1 MTRKQRENRRIS
13 SYLSLF
19 LSHLSLFLARA
30 RRAPGWPA
38 RVAHPCARDGNAE
51 SLLEK
56 ISTRTWVRMGEMK
69 RRLAGVTPSHAW
81 ACAHTACAR
90 AWAKMGKKGK
100 RLTAAVLLFF
110 FLFCLAQLILALT
123 PFPEEALLRP
133 TATLVFD
140 RQGRLLRTFTSEDE
154 KWRFQTPLARISPE
168 LRKFL
173 VFYEDRWFFWHP
185 GVNPFSF
192 LRAAYQN
199 LRAKA
204 IVAGGSTISMQIA
217 RMMEPKPRTWTAK
230 FREVFRACQLEQ
242 RYSKKELLEI
252 YFNMAPYGGNIEG
265 VAAASWLYFG
275 KEPSDLSIAEA
286 ALLTILPKSPN
297 RYRPDLHPGEARL
310 ARDRALARF
319 YRHGLL
325 TADEYHR
332 ALLEEVPGER
342 SPLPFIAPH
351 FAQEMRN
358 RHPAE
363 ARIYTSIDRD
373 LQLFCEELLAAH
385 IAGLRPEG
393 ITNGAVVV
401 LDNRTH
407 ELLAAV
413 GSVNFFDERT
423 GGQVNGYLAPRSPG
437 SALKPFL
444 YVLALEK
451 GLITPA
457 QYLEDVPVD
466 YSGFSPIN
474 FDRTYNGIVTAR
486 EALRR
491 SLNVPAVNLLA
502 QLGENGLH
510 QLLRRAGLST
520 IIHPAEHY
528 GLSLVLGGCEV
539 TLLELAALYSALANS
554 GEYVYP
560 VFQPGQAP
568 PPHARTKLFDEGAAY
583 IITGI
588 LQELDRPDLPSCWE
602 FSTLPAV
609 AWKTGTSYGYRD
621 AWSIGYDPRFTVGV
635 WVGNFSGEGR
645 PGLIGAEA
653 AAPLLFDLFS
663 RMDGRAPVAWFQ
675 RPNNVRERAV
685 CALSGQPPGPHC
697 GTLITDL
704 YLTNSSPI
712 ATCSL
717 HRSTLLDAA
726 TGYRLPPDRVAG
738 RSVMEKTYINWP
750 PRVAA
755 WFRQNGYLFEEL
767 PPLLPETHKTLPGA
781 GPEIRSPA
789 ADSHYYLRPGIPA
802 EFQKIALEAAA
813 GSEVQ
818 KLYWF
823 VNGVLQGTAV
833 PGETLFYLPNPGKHQ
848 VVCEDDHGRSS
859 RVELVVSQF

>member
-1 MTRKQRENRRIS
+1 MTRQQREGRTIS
-13 SYLSLF
+13 
-19 LSHLSLFLARA
+19 SHLSLFLARA
-30 RRAPGWPA
+30 RRGPGQ
-38 RVAHPCARDGNAE
+38 
-51 SLLEK
+51 
-56 ISTRTWVRMGEMK
+56 
-69 RRLAGVTPSHAW
+69 LAGVWKKAKKGLTGAGEK
-81 ACAHTACAR
+81 AKKYLAGVAR
-90 AWAKMGKKGK
+90 ARSWAKMGEKQK
-100 RLTAAVLLFF
+100 RLTVAVLLFF
-110 FLFCLAQLILALT
+110 ILFCLAQLVLWLAS
-123 PFPEEALLRP
+123 FPEEALHRP

-140 RQGRLLRTFTSEDE
+140 RKGRLLRAFTSVDE
-154 KWRFQTPLARISPE
+154 KWRFQTPLEQISPE
-168 LRKFL
+168 LQKFL

-199 LRAKA
+199 LRAKT

-217 RMMEPKPRTWTAK
+217 RMMEPKPRTWSAK
-230 FREVFRACQLEQ
+230 IREIFRAFQLEQ

-275 KEPSDLSIAEA
+275 KEPSGLSIAEA
-286 ALLTILPKSPN
+286 ALLTVLPKSPN
-297 RYRPDLHPGEARL
+297 RYRPDLNPEEARR

-325 TADEYHR
+325 TAGEYQR

-342 SPLPFIAPH
+342 TPLPFIAPH

-358 RHPAE
+358 RYPAA

-373 LQLFCEELLAAH
+373 LQLYCEELLAAH

-401 LDNRTH
+401 LDHRTY

-413 GSVNFFDERT
+413 GSAGFFDEQAE
-423 GGQVNGYLAPRSPG
+423 GQVNGYLAPRSPG
-437 SALKPFL
+437 STLKPFVYL
-444 YVLALEK
+444 LALEK

-457 QYLEDVPVD
+457 HYLEDVPVD

-474 FDRTYNGIVTAR
+474 FDRTYNGLVTAE

-502 QLGENGLH
+502 RLGEDGLH
-510 QLLRRAGLST
+510 QLLCRAGFST
-520 IIHPAEHY
+520 ITHPPEHY

-539 TLLELAALYSALANS
+539 TLLELTALYSALANG

-560 VFQPGQAP
+560 VFLPGQAP
-568 PPHARTKLFDEGAAY
+568 PRHARKKLFDEGAAY
-583 IITGI
+583 IVTGI
-588 LQELDRPDLPSCWE
+588 LQELNRPDLPSCWE

-653 AAPLLFDLFS
+653 AAPLLFDIFS
-663 RMDGRAPVAWFQ
+663 RIDGRAPVAWFQ
-675 RPNNVRERAV
+675 RPDNVREREV

-697 GTLITDL
+697 GTVVTDL
-704 YLTNSSPI
+704 YLTNASPVT
-712 ATCSL
+712 TCSF

-738 RSVMEKTYINWP
+738 RSVVEKTYVNWP

-755 WFRQNGYLFEEL
+755 WFKQNGYPLEEL

-781 GPEIRSPA
+781 GPEINSPA
-789 ADSHYYLRPGIPA
+789 AGSHYYLRPGIPE

-813 GSEVQ
+813 GSEVR

-823 VNGVLQGTAV
+823 VDGVLLGTTA
-833 PGETLFYLPNPGKHQ
+833 PGETLFYLPKPGKHQ

-859 RVELVVSQF
+859 RVELVISEF